1 MTMARNVDKSAEET
15 DNEDRRMNA
24 YMAGLRTQVSDTDDE
39 GGEVEEDE
47 VEASHFRRQRAR
59 ARRAEY

>member
-1 MTMARNVDKSAEET
+1 MARNVDKSAEET

-24 YMAGLRTQVSDTDDE
+24 YMSGLRTQASDTDDE
-39 GGEVEEDE
+39 GEDE

-59 ARRAEY
+59 VRRAEY